1 MPMNPSQARVIDPIL
16 STIVQGYRN
25 ADFVG
30 VALFPR
36 VPVAVAGGKII
47 EFGKEHFLA
56 YQTGRTPG
64 SATKRI
70 SFGYQGKPYALE
82 NHALEAPVPR
92 EYMRDAS
99 KVPGVNLGTRAVNL
113 VMRAEG
119 LGLEIQQAALATDA
133 SQYGTNNKITLAGTD
148 KFSDDTSDIFG
159 TFDDAKEA
167 VRSSCGMY
175 PNVALFGPKAFRAT
189 KNHAKVVDRF
199 KYTSKDSVTPEML
212 ANLLELDRVVV
223 GKAVKATDAGV
234 MSDVW
239 GNYIVLAYVP
249 AAPSQQE
256 EPSYGY
262 TYTMEGHPFVE
273 APYWDPSSKSWIY
286 GVTDERSPVLSGI
299 ASGFLIT
306 APY

>member
-1 MPMNPSQARVIDPIL
+1 MNMNPSQARVIDPIL
-16 STIVQGYRN
+16 TTVVQGYKN
-25 ADFVG
+25 QDFVG
-30 VALFPR
+30 SVLFPR
-36 VPVAVAGGKII
+36 VPVAVSGGKVI

-56 YQTGRTPG
+56 YQTQRAPG
-64 SATKRI
+64 GATKRI
-70 SFGYQGKPYALE
+70 SFGYLGKPYALE

-99 KVPGVNLGTRAVNL
+99 KVPGINLGTRAVNL

-133 SQYGTNNKITLAGTD
+133 SLYGANNKITLSGTD
-148 KFSDDTSDIFG
+148 KFSDGTSDIEG

-189 KNHAKVVDRF
+189 KRHPKVKEQF
-199 KYTSKDSVTPEML
+199 KYVSDKSVTADML
-212 ANLLELDRVVV
+212 AEFLELDRVSV
-223 GKAVKATDAGV
+223 GKSVKATDAGV

-239 GNYIVLAYVP
+239 GNFIVLAYVP
-249 AAPSQQE
+249 SAPSQAE

-262 TYTMEGHPFVE
+262 TYTLEGHPLVE
-273 APYWDPSSKSWIY
+273 TPYWENTSKSWIY
-286 GVTDERSPVLSGI
+286 GVTDERVPVLSGI
-299 ASGFLIT
+299 ASGYLIIN
-306 APY
+306 PD